1 MLLLSMLCALAC
13 TLICASSQGFQG
25 FEAYEAKELQP
36 VLNDL
41 NPDLNP
47 DLMLDAWAFIRVEA
61 ALIRKSAAGNPENL
75 NTWVAAHKERREKF
89 HAQFAPFCAPTHDAN
104 LIAPFDAALSDGA
117 HVESLNEAFG
127 ALNVSFIE
135 HEASASWL
143 PAFFLLGLCAW
154 LPCRR
159 CTRSTRRKFE

>member
-1 MLLLSMLCALAC
+1 MLLLSMLCAC
-13 TLICASSQGFQG
+13 TLTCASSQNFQE
-25 FEAYEAKELQP
+25 FQAYEAKEFQP
-36 VLNDL
+36 VLN
-41 NPDLNP
+41 PALNP

-61 ALIRKSAAGNPENL
+61 ALIRKSASGNPENL

-135 HEASASWL
+135 HEASPSWL
-143 PAFFLLGLCAW
+143 PAFFLVGLCAW

-159 CTRSTRRKFE
+159 CTRRKF